1 MNRRDFIKLLG
12 VTSGG
17 SLVAS
22 CDLQKKT
29 EKLIPYLVPPE
40 EDIIP
45 GQAIYYNTTCAE
57 CPAHC
62 GVTAKVHDKI
72 HENEHRLFPTK
83 LEGVAGHPINDGT
96 LCVRGQASL
105 TRLYH
110 LSRLKSPMQRNAEGN
125 FIAINWETA
134 LNRISDG
141 LAQAKAQ
148 NKSNVYLSGRTTGTL
163 LELIDEFCQ
172 KTEVERLPEYE
183 ALNHAAIR
191 EANRLLFE
199 QPDIPS
205 YHIEKADFLLTMG
218 ADILETFVSPVS
230 HSLQFGRAK
239 KRGEFHW
246 FHVEP
251 AVSITGLAA
260 NERFV
265 LLPESETYLLAYLLQ
280 SILRQ
285 SKAKEKLPAKLI
297 ELLPN
302 PGGQEVAGK
311 TGLSVEQI
319 QRIFEH
325 LSRARNPLLIA
336 GGVATGN
343 ASGLSAALLAGLIQW
358 TLGMTDLVVDFSESQ
373 GYARLGSLRDVEGL
387 GNRLAEGKVGVV
399 FIANTDPVK
408 TLPATLDFGNKLR
421 QATLRIGISDMITE
435 TMKECDIILPLS
447 HYLES
452 WGDAEPRRGLRALM
466 QPVLDPLYDTASE
479 GDILL
484 RLIQMQTSQ
493 PNTQT
498 YQEYLLQRWKQH
510 FNETQF
516 EEFLRRGFVSSSAAK
531 TRIALKEDRAEVIGQ
546 AIKLPVDVKMPA
558 LQIVPSVRSFDGRSR
573 VLSLLQEIPDPLTT
587 ISYGE
592 WISVSAEM
600 AVQHQLHDLDEIE
613 VGAMDWTVKLP
624 VRIQAGLPSDLCMV
638 QRDLLP
644 KIPGGM
650 DSASGEHISLISG
663 ITIRKTGQRIAI
675 PILSGAP
682 NPNQSHR
689 KQDQEHEQEQE
700 KEHEHE
706 GNEIAKPAQMY
717 KEHTH
722 KDYRWA
728 MAIDLN
734 VCTGCSACVA
744 ACYLENNIPIV
755 GRQLHLKGREM
766 SWISIRP
773 EQQEDEQTSF
783 VPMLCQHCDHAPC
796 EAVCPTFAAY
806 HTPEGL
812 NAQIYN
818 RCVGTRYCANNCPY
832 KVRRFNWFDHNPQ
845 PEPVKFIHNPDVS
858 LRGRGVME
866 KCTFCVQRI
875 RAAKDHAKDEGRP
888 VQDGEVIPACA
899 QSCPTQA
906 IVFGN
911 ILDPESSV
919 AKLSRSQ
926 GAFRVLEKLN
936 TEPAVRYIKKEREG

>member
-12 VTSGG
+12 VTSGS

-45 GQAIYYNTTCAE
+45 GQAIYYQTTCAE

-72 HENEHRLFPTK
+72 HENEHRLYPTK
-83 LEGVAGHPINDGT
+83 LEGIAGHPINDGT

-110 LSRLKSPMQRNAEGN
+110 LSRLKSPMQRDGEGN
-125 FIAINWETA
+125 FKAISWETA
-134 LNRISDG
+134 LGGIRDG
-141 LAQAKAQ
+141 LAQARAQ
-148 NKSNVYLSGRTTGTL
+148 GKSSVYLSGRTTGTL
-163 LELIDEFCQ
+163 SDLVDEFCQ
-172 KTEVERLPEYE
+172 KLDVERLPEYE
-183 ALNHAAIR
+183 AISHAAIR
-191 EANRLLFE
+191 EANRLLFDR
-199 QPDIPS
+199 PDIPS
-205 YHIEKADFLLTMG
+205 YHIEEADFLLTVG
-218 ADILETFVSPVS
+218 ADVLETFVSPVS
-230 HSLQFGRAK
+230 HSVQFSRAR
-239 KRGEFHW
+239 KRGKFHW
-246 FHVEP
+246 IHVEP
-251 AVSITGLAA
+251 HVSMTGLAA
-260 NERFV
+260 DERIV
-265 LLPESETYLLAYLLQ
+265 VRPGSEPYLLAYLFRRVLG
-280 SILRQ
+280 
-285 SKAKEKLPAKLI
+285 KTTAKKDLPGKWVAV
-297 ELLPN
+297 LPD
-302 PGGQEVAGK
+302 PSEEAAAQK
-311 TGLSVEQI
+311 TGLTADQI
-319 QRIFEH
+319 ESIVVR
-325 LSRARNPLLIA
+325 LVRAENPLLIV
-336 GGVATGN
+336 GGVATGRT
-343 ASGLSAALLAGLIQW
+343 SGLTAALLAALIQW
-358 TLGMTDLVVDFSESQ
+358 TLGMTDSVVDFSQSQ
-373 GYARLGSLRDVEGL
+373 GYSRV
-387 GNRLAEGKVGVV
+387 GNVADMERFGERLAQGNMGVT
-399 FIANTDPVK
+399 FIANTAPVK
-408 TLPATLDFGNKLR
+408 TLPAALDFARNLR
-421 QATLRIGISDMITE
+421 QASLRSGIADMITE

-452 WGDAEPRRGLRALM
+452 WGDAEPIRGLRTLIQPALK
-466 QPVLDPLYDTASE
+466 PLYDTASE

-484 RLIQMQTSQ
+484 RLLQKGSSN

-498 YQEYLLQRWKQH
+498 YQEYLLQGWKRH
-510 FNETQF
+510 FSERQF
-516 EEFLRRGFVSSSAAK
+516 EEFLKKGFISRPVAEEK
-531 TRIALKEDRAEVIGQ
+531 IALKEDRAEAI
-546 AIKLPVDVKMPA
+546 ARTIKLPGDVRLPA
-558 LQIVPSVRSFDGRSR
+558 LQITPSVRSFDGRSR
-573 VLSLLQEIPDPLTT
+573 ALSLLQEIPDPLST

-592 WISVSAEM
+592 WVSVSPEM
-600 AVQHQLHDLDEIE
+600 AAKHQLQDLDEIE
-613 VGAMDWTVKLP
+613 ISAQDWSVKLP
-624 VRIQAGLPSDLCMV
+624 VRVQMGLRGKVCVV
-638 QRDLLP
+638 QRDLLA
-644 KIPGGM
+644 KLPGGM
-650 DSASGEHISLISG
+650 DTASGEHISLIPA
-663 ITIRKTGQRIAI
+663 ITISKTGQRIDV

-682 NPNQSHR
+682 NPGGLHR
-689 KQDQEHEQEQE
+689 KHEHEQEREQEQEQE
-700 KEHEHE
+700 KT
-706 GNEIAKPAQMY
+706 AQMY

-744 ACYLENNIPIV
+744 ACYVENNVPIV
-755 GRQLHLKGREM
+755 GPQLHLKGREM
-766 SWISIRP
+766 SWISIHP
-773 EQQEDEQTSF
+773 ELHEDDQIAF

-845 PEPVKFIHNPDVS
+845 PEPVRFINNPDVS

-875 RAAKDHAKDEGRP
+875 RAAKDHAKDEGRL

-911 ILDPESSV
+911 ILDPESEV
-919 AKLSRSQ
+919 AKLSRRQ
-926 GAFRVLEKLN
+926 GAYRVLEELN
-936 TEPAVRYIKKEREG
+936 TEPAVSYIKKQREA